1 MLGEVLGFVNLFCA
15 GILAGGEFVIRH
27 GVRAPVGL
35 LEQRPQIELRQWLI
49 RRLRVLVPAVFAL
62 TVLSGL
68 ATTVV
73 DGFGPGFGFRCAG
86 LVALLA
92 WILVTLGGTVPINQ
106 AVLTWEPSAPP
117 RSWRAVVSRW
127 ERLDTARTWAAMAA
141 FALFLTA
148 MALQPTANH

>member
-49 RRLRVLVPAVFAL
+49 RRLRVLVPAIFAL

-86 LVALLA
+86 IVALLA

-106 AVLTWEPSAPP
+106 AVLGWEPSAPP